1 MPDSKHSIRAPPHSE
16 LTDFDTFASAMT
28 TAPLDDLHKYLDSD
42 DEQDLED
49 NYDGEDDKENGNEG
63 EDEDDSTGPSY
74 TGHSLNTCLED
85 ADSDNSDHGLD
96 HDASTKGYE
105 YFDPRLDIDRS
116 KLRPSHAASRHL
128 DPYLQKTIDKTELL
142 LEQLSIQAQSVVEEQ
157 PMSTQIVL
165 VNQAVE
171 HVFKPYGVHGS
182 QAQFSASVMKF
193 LSGGETVRRPGREG
207 RDGSKDGKLRFVD
220 VEAGTVHGEGY
231 GGNRG
236 KLKRKAG
243 GKEKLVTDP
252 DRAGRTSAKVPR
264 VQGGDDVVAVKKRLH
279 KDKDTASKETAR
291 RADDPHV
298 SGEREGYGFQPT
310 STVPLEEPLASVDS
324 LSFRKISGPLD
335 MDTAENNH
343 QPTST
348 STACEPNIYLDDL
361 ETIKLRPRASS
372 PQAEQSTKQHNSDTL
387 TPHPQS
393 HKSLFTPLAATFSQS
408 LRLQT
413 KTPSTWSLASP
424 NPQPHPHFSHDPS
437 PTAYSCTHEP
447 IRNAALARELYNP
460 ISLRLSWPATTRSS
474 GRPSMPTPGLLD
486 SLNNIVH
493 LTNAEARFTL
503 SYYVR
508 KYEAPTHLSL
518 HPRSGSSETD
528 AETEPPHAL
537 FRLGIAQHLMSQ
549 VGKAVDN
556 KESDDLGLNP
566 EARRV
571 LGEVWEEHPGTQAW
585 GEGGLLSGSGR
596 EGGEDGWEAA
606 RAGDVSWDEGSGS
619 DVAMSE
625 GGDRSSV
632 ASGPSTP
639 YRNGRGLRGSTT
651 GAAGLNPLEKALLAR
666 ACNVSVETVDTYWD
680 DMRWKTRGWGAMRA
694 WCAAQDKIR
703 IARVKAEG
711 RW

>member
-1 MPDSKHSIRAPPHSE
+1 MPDSKQSIRAPPHSE

-49 NYDGEDDKENGNEG
+49 NYDGDDSDKENGNEG

-74 TGHSLNTCLED
+74 TSHSLKASLED
-85 ADSDNSDHGLD
+85 ADSDNSDHDLD

-105 YFDPRLDIDRS
+105 YFDPRLDIDLSR
-116 KLRPSHAASRHL
+116 LRPSHAASRHL
-128 DPYLQKTIDKTELL
+128 NPHLQKTIDKTELL
-142 LEQLSIQAQSVVEEQ
+142 LEQLSIQAQAVVEEQ

-165 VNQAVE
+165 ANQAVE
-171 HVFKPYGVHGS
+171 HVFKPYAVHGS

-220 VEAGTVHGEGY
+220 VEAGTADGEGY
-231 GGNRG
+231 EENRG

-243 GKEKLVTDP
+243 GEEKLVTDP
-252 DRAGRTSAKVPR
+252 GLAGRTDAKVPR
-264 VQGGDDVVAVKKRLH
+264 VQAGDDVVAVKKHLH
-279 KDKDTASKETAR
+279 KDKNTASKETDH
-291 RADDPHV
+291 RADDANIF
-298 SGEREGYGFQPT
+298 GERVGYSFQ
-310 STVPLEEPLASVDS
+310 SVSSVPLDGPLASFDS
-324 LSFRKISGPLD
+324 LSFRKTSGPLD
-335 MDTAENNH
+335 MDKAENNH

-348 STACEPNIYLDDL
+348 STPCKPNIYLDDL
-361 ETIKLRPRASS
+361 EAIKLRPPAST
-372 PQAEQSTKQHNSDTL
+372 PQAEQSTKLHAINSDTS
-387 TPHPQS
+387 TSHPQS

-408 LRLQT
+408 LRLQP
-413 KTPSTWSLASP
+413 KTPSTWSLPSP
-424 NPQPHPHFSHDPS
+424 NPPPPPHFFPNPN
-437 PTAYSCTHEP
+437 PTAYSCTHDP
-447 IRNAALARELYNP
+447 TRNAALARELYNP

-486 SLNNIVH
+486 SLNTIVH

-518 HPRSGSSETD
+518 HPRSSG
-528 AETEPPHAL
+528 TEPPHAL
-537 FRLGIAQHLMSQ
+537 FRLGIAQHLMAQ

-556 KESDDLGLNP
+556 KESDELGLNP

-571 LGEVWEEHPGTQAW
+571 LGEVWADHPGTR
-585 GEGGLLSGSGR
+585 GDGLLLGSGG
-596 EGGEDGWEAA
+596 EGGEDGWKAP
-606 RAGDVSWDEGSGS
+606 RVGDMSWDEGLGS
-619 DVAMSE
+619 DVAMSD
-625 GGDRSSV
+625 GGV

-639 YRNGRGLRGSTT
+639 CRRGRGLRGSTT

-666 ACNVSVETVDTYWD
+666 ACSVSVETVDAYWE

-694 WCAAQDKIR
+694 WCTAQDKMK